1 MKNEVPVNLFEV
13 SSTFRILEYFV
24 FIYVLQKLQPYIK
37 VIFNH
42 LREEP
47 FKKFLERYVNLI

>member
-13 SSTFRILEYFV
+13 SSTLILEYFV